1 MNLILASRPSHNS
14 QRNTYSYNFIEKVGR
29 FDMTRIV
36 VLRPDE
42 ELRITGQKQ
51 SGSRPPQFY
60 S

>member
-1 MNLILASRPSHNS
+1 
-14 QRNTYSYNFIEKVGR
+14 
-29 FDMTRIV
+29 MTRIV

-60 S
+60 SLAPCNTWALVVLTNV